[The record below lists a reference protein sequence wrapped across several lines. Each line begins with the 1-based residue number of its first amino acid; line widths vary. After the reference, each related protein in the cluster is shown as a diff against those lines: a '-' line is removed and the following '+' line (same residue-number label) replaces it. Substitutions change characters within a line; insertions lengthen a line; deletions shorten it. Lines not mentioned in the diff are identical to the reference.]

1 MLKRIMKKLGPEGS
15 ARLIETLYDL
25 IVVKKMT
32 SQALKKLEEGVGRPS
47 KIHIYQEYGCSRSP
61 EASKTGP
68 PGRKNRDSHLLQGEE
83 TPQPAPVEHP
93 PNETDN
99 FKATPVNITD
109 LYIKNIV

>member
-47 KIHIYQEYGCSRSP
+47 KIHTYISRIWMLKKP
-61 EASKTGP
+61 
-68 PGRKNRDSHLLQGEE
+68 
-83 TPQPAPVEHP
+83 
-93 PNETDN
+93 
-99 FKATPVNITD
+99 
-109 LYIKNIV
+109 